1 MNALPQ
7 PEYAE
12 FPPTIPSGHI
22 ARERSHLAA
31 GGGYEGII
39 PPFPS
44 IQRHDDRAAELIIT
58 DQQAGERNRGQSER
72 DSANINGAHSAI
84 ESNPQRKTQTKQE
97 NSLNYRSDD
106 DGVPSIAGEGYEGR
120 HRITQSLCQHFESCL
135 EHWTWEHYLCGA
147 TCALMTFLLV
157 LEWF

>member
-12 FPPTIPSGHI
+12 SPPTVPSGHI
-22 ARERSHLAA
+22 PRKRSHLAI
-31 GGGYEGII
+31 GGGHEGIV
-39 PPFPS
+39 PTFPS
-44 IQRHDDRAAELIIT
+44 IQRHDDRVARVINA

-106 DGVPSIAGEGYEGR
+106 DGVPAVTGEGYEGR

-135 EHWTWEHYLCGA
+135 ELWTWEHYLCGA
-147 TCALMTFLLV
+147 TCGLMTFLLV
-157 LEWF
+157 LEVF